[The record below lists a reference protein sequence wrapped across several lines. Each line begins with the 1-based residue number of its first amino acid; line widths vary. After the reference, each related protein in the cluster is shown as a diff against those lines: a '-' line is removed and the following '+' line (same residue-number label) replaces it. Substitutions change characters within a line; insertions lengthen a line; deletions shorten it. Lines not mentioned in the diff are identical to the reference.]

1 MNLSGTIDRLAE
13 IKAIQKEL
21 DAERLSLEAIIQT
34 EAEKSWVDKKYKTVS
49 FKSDNG
55 NKVTVTRAK
64 TVKVTKPTALKRV
77 FGISFDDMVTIE
89 DSYKVSAEGKRLLGA
104 IATHEYCMDTLDNI
118 IDGLNVSAE
127 AKKSLR
133 KKLNGKKYET
143 DVKNL
148 IAYGVDEE
156 IATDTAFLIAE
167 VIAWQGIERLTE
179 DNDTDINHIY
189 SDVLSAVNV
198 SYTVK
203 VAVDD

>member
-1 MNLSGTIDRLAE
+1 
-13 IKAIQKEL
+13 
-21 DAERLSLEAIIQT
+21 
-34 EAEKSWVDKKYKTVS
+34 
-49 FKSDNG
+49 
-55 NKVTVTRAK
+55 
-64 TVKVTKPTALKRV
+64 
-77 FGISFDDMVTIE
+77 
-89 DSYKVSAEGKRLLGA
+89 
-104 IATHEYCMDTLDNI
+104 MDTLDNI
-118 IDGLNVSAE
+118 IDSLDVSAE
-127 AKKSLR
+127 AKRSLR

-189 SDVLSAVNV
+189 ADVLSAVNV
-198 SYTVK
+198 SYTIK